1 MRTNIEIDEDLM
13 TQVLKA
19 TGLPSKR
26 AAVEAALRL
35 MLRLQG
41 QKEILELG
49 GKVSWEGDLDESRKG
64 RRFGKG

>member
-1 MRTNIEIDEDLM
+1 MRTNIEIDDDLM

-41 QKEILELG
+41 QKEILALG
-49 GKVSWEGDLDESRKG
+49 GKVSWEGDLNESRKG
-64 RRFGKG
+64 RRFDKG